1 MLRKGR
7 YQARLAETADD
18 IAAAQ
23 RLRYRAFIAA
33 TGAAPRADGREADPF
48 DAICTHILVE
58 EPRSGRL
65 VCCLRLL
72 PLKDGADIGQSYSAQ
87 YYELAALKDFR
98 GRMVEMGRFCID
110 PDHALNPDICLL
122 YTSPSPRDQ
131 RGSRMPSSA

>member
-72 PLKDGADIGQSYSAQ
+72 PLKQA
-87 YYELAALKDFR
+87 R
-98 GRMVEMGRFCID
+98 
-110 PDHALNPDICLL
+110 
-122 YTSPSPRDQ
+122 TPR
-131 RGSRMPSSA
+131 RKCWRTPSSTSARTVPT